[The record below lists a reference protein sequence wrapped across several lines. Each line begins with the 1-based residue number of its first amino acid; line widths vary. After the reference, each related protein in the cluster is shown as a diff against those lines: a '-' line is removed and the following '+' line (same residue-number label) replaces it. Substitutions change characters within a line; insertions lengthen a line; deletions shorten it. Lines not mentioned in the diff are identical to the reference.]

1 MKGADKLQDRLRTI
15 FAKYAAIK
23 ANGVARTDSDKRLAL
38 RRTLGAV
45 IDHLK
50 ELPNFQEADI
60 DLLVK
65 LATALFDTENGVTI
79 SYFQP
84 KRQRGPKPDKTN
96 IKIIKGRIAAD
107 IEIKASSGYYSPEQA
122 APVVLRTL
130 KRNHPVFR
138 GTAKRD
144 VGTLLGWHYKIPRMS
159 EKSVERRAYEARLR
173 EKRRRIAR

>member
-23 ANGVARTDSDKRLAL
+23 ANGVERTDSDKRLAL

-65 LATALFDTENGVTI
+65 LATALFDTENGVPI

-107 IEIKASSGYYSPEQA
+107 VEIKASSGYYSPEQA
-122 APVVLRTL
+122 ASVVLPESKAQPPGVQGHGKARLDTL
-130 KRNHPVFR
+130 WRGVTTRFR
-138 GTAKRD
+138 ACQ
-144 VGTLLGWHYKIPRMS
+144 
-159 EKSVERRAYEARLR
+159 RRA
-173 EKRRRIAR
+173 